1 MKIVF
6 VFVLTTCIKVL
17 NTNIKILSQGK
28 ARFLEEDF
36 IEKKL
41 FVLENLKFSKAF
53 RWTHDLETVKQ
64 SISSN

>member
-36 IEKKL
+36 IEKIL
-41 FVLENLKFSKAF
+41 FVLENLKFLKAF
-53 RWTHDLETVKQ
+53 R
-64 SISSN
+64 

>member
-1 MKIVF
+1 MPLLIIKIVF

-36 IEKKL
+36 IEKNIICTGEFKV
-41 FVLENLKFSKAF
+41 FKGF
-53 RWTHDLETVKQ
+53 
-64 SISSN
+64 

>member
-28 ARFLEEDF
+28 ARFQEEDF
-36 IEKKL
+36 IEKNIICTGEFKV
-41 FVLENLKFSKAF
+41 FKGF
-53 RWTHDLETVKQ
+53 
-64 SISSN
+64 